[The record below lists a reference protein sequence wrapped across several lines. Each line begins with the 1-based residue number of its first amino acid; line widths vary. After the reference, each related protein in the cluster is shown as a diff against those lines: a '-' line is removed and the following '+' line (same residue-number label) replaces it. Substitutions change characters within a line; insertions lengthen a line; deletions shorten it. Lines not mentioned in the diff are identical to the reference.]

1 MRVNGW
7 DIVVIAGASAMLF
20 GIWQLS
26 QAAAFIVGGAMLLWV
41 GVRASLTGRG
51 RSSPTGG

>member
-1 MRVNGW
+1 MRMNGW
-7 DIVVIAGASAMLF
+7 DIVAIAGASAVLF

-41 GVRASLTGRG
+41 GVRASITSRG
-51 RSSPTGG
+51 RSPSAGG